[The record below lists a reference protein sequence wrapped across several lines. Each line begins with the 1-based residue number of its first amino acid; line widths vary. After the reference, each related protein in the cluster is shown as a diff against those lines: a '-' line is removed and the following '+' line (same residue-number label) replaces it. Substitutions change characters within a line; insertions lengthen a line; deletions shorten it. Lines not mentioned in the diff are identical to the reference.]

1 MQGVLRASK
10 KGNEKDLVVLL
21 GSGAHLPLVLGTDV
35 MLLEDYTSDD
45 NPPSHCTCPPKRRSS
60 VTFEDEVEQV
70 KGWFLSLMPLG
81 KQGKRKDLW
90 KIPWLRLPP
99 PNQGPTFAHPDVAPD
114 PASLTGVLRFPS
126 I

>member
-1 MQGVLRASK
+1 M
-10 KGNEKDLVVLL
+10 DLVVLL

-70 KGWFLSLMPLG
+70 KEAARNPILHVRADVHKSL
-81 KQGKRKDLW
+81 DSY
-90 KIPWLRLPP
+90 
-99 PNQGPTFAHPDVAPD
+99 A
-114 PASLTGVLRFPS
+114 ASLAKAIEAEAKINLFGEEALPGVLLAARS
-126 I
+126 